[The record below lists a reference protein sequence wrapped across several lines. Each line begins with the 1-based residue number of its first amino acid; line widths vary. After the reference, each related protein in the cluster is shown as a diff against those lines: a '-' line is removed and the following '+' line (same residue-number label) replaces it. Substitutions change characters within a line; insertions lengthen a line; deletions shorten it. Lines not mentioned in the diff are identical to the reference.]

1 MAYLDGYEKVTKA
14 GTEQTGEY
22 PPFAAQGTEMTNQ
35 EKGPGPDWAKRP
47 KKSDPGAT

>member
-1 MAYLDGYEKVTKA
+1 MAYTDGYEKVTPSDK
-14 GTEQTGEY
+14 
-22 PPFAAQGTEMTNQ
+22 PPYAAQGTETTNQ